1 MKRVAILLGLVMAAM
16 ASAPGQ
22 TQELSTTELPREP
35 VIRFDG
41 EVTFKNAD
49 GSTRRLKV
57 TIQDW
62 IVDGGLSIRRFPV
75 RGFAVVQLVAGPV
88 VTEIRG
94 QRTER
99 QEEEFWTLPA
109 GAVMAIETG
118 NDSAVLQTVTVRRP

>member
-1 MKRVAILLGLVMAAM
+1 VKRVAILLGLVMAAM
-16 ASAPGQ
+16 LSAPGQ
-22 TQELSTTELPREP
+22 TQEFSTTELQREP
-35 VIRFDG
+35 VTRFDG

-62 IVDGGLSIRRFPV
+62 IVDGGLSIKRFPV

-88 VTEIRG
+88 VTEIKG

-109 GAVMAIETG
+109 GAVMSIETG